1 MTRIVLRRI
10 AIALPLLLLV
20 SFAVFALTAVSPTDP
35 ARAILGDG
43 ATPAAVAG
51 LRQQLG
57 LNAPL
62 LVRFWDWLVDLCHG
76 SLGTSWFGNQPVT
89 TKIVQGLPVTLALV
103 LPSLLLSAAVA
114 LPLGLYTG
122 LRAGGRADRTVRAAA
137 GIGLAVPEFWVGLM
151 LVLLLSEKLHLLPG
165 TGTTTFGPDIVADVR
180 GLVLPVIALSL
191 PQICAL
197 LRMTRASAAEVAEHD
212 FIRTARA
219 AGESDRRLLW
229 THLAKNALVPSVALL
244 GLQLGRMI
252 GVAAV
257 VESVFGMHGLGST
270 AVQAALSSDLPV
282 VLGVVLV
289 TATVVMA
296 ANLLADLGCYALAPR
311 TRDT

>member
-1 MTRIVLRRI
+1 MDASLPTRY
-10 AIALPLLLLV
+10 
-20 SFAVFALTAVSPTDP
+20 
-35 ARAILGDG
+35 G
-43 ATPAAVAG
+43 A
-51 LRQQLG
+51 
-57 LNAPL
+57 
-62 LVRFWDWLVDLCHG
+62 WLVDLFHG
-76 SLGTSWFGNQPVT
+76 SLGRSWFGDQPVT
-89 TKIVQGLPVTLALV
+89 TKIRQGLPVTIALV
-103 LPSLLLSAAVA
+103 VPAMLLSAAVA

-122 LRAGGRADRTVRAAA
+122 LRPGSRFDRAVRAAS

-151 LVLLLSEKLHLLPG
+151 LVLLVSEQLHLLPG
-165 TGTTTFGPDIVADVR
+165 TGTTTFGPDLGADVR

-197 LRMTRASAAEVAEHD
+197 LRLTRASAAEVAEQD

-219 AGESDRRLLW
+219 GGVSERRLLW
-229 THLAKNALVPSVALL
+229 THLAKNALVPSIALL

-289 TATVVMA
+289 TAAVVMA
-296 ANLLADLGCYALAPR
+296 ANLLADLGSFAIAPR
-311 TRDT
+311 TRNS

>member
-1 MTRIVLRRI
+1 MTRIVVRRVVI
-10 AIALPLLLLV
+10 AVPLLLIV

-35 ARAILGDG
+35 ARAILGEG
-43 ATPAAVAG
+43 ATPKAVAG
-51 LRQQLG
+51 LRHQLG
-57 LNAPL
+57 LDAPMP
-62 LVRFWDWLVDLCHG
+62 VRYWDWLVELFHG
-76 SLGTSWFGNQPVT
+76 SLGRSWFGNQPVV
-89 TKIVQGLPVTLALV
+89 TKIAQGLPVTVTLVLSALV
-103 LPSLLLSAAVA
+103 LSAAVA

-122 LRAGGRADRTVRAAA
+122 LRSGTAVDRVVSAAA
-137 GIGLAVPEFWVGLM
+137 GIGLALPEFWVGLM
-151 LVLLLSEKLHLLPG
+151 LVLLLSQKLHILPG
-165 TGTTTFGPDIVADVR
+165 TGTTSFGPDVVADVR

-197 LRMTRASAAEVAEHD
+197 LRLTRTSAAEVAGQD

-219 AGESDRRLLW
+219 VGVSERNLLW

-257 VESVFGMHGLGST
+257 VESVFGMHGIGST

-289 TATVVMA
+289 TATVVLA
-296 ANLLADLGCYALAPR
+296 ANLLADLGCFAIAPR
-311 TRDT
+311 TRDS

>member
-1 MTRIVLRRI
+1 
-10 AIALPLLLLV
+10 LV

-103 LPSLLLSAAVA
+103 IPSLLLSAAVA
-114 LPLGLYTG
+114 LPLGLYSG
-122 LRAGGRADRTVRAAA
+122 LRAGGRADRAVRAAA

-151 LVLLLSEKLHLLPG
+151 LVLLLSQQLHLLPG
-165 TGTTTFGPDIVADVR
+165 TGTTTFGPDIAANVR

-197 LRMTRASAAEVAEHD
+197 LRMTRASASEVAEHD

-219 AGESDRRLLW
+219 AGESDRHLLW

-311 TRDT
+311 TRDS

>member
-1 MTRIVLRRI
+1 MTRIVVRRL
-10 AIALPLLLLV
+10 AIAVPLLLVV

-51 LRQQLG
+51 LHRQLG
-57 LNAPL
+57 LDEPL
-62 LVRFWDWLVDLCHG
+62 LVRYWHWLVALSHG

-103 LPSLLLSAAVA
+103 VPSLVLSAAVA
-114 LPLGLYTG
+114 VPLGLWTG
-122 LRAGGRADRTVRAAA
+122 MRAGSRVDRAVRAAA
-137 GIGLAVPEFWVGLM
+137 GVGLAVPEFWVGLM
-151 LVLLLSEKLHLLPG
+151 LVLLLSQKLHLLPG
-165 TGTTTFGPDIVADVR
+165 TGTTSFGPDPVANVR

-197 LRMTRASAAEVAEHD
+197 LRLTRASAAEVAEQD
-212 FIRTARA
+212 FMRTARA
-219 AGESDRRLLW
+219 GGESERSLLW
-229 THLAKNALVPSVALL
+229 THLARNALVPSVALL

-296 ANLLADLGCYALAPR
+296 ANLLADIGNFAIAPR

>member
-10 AIALPLLLLV
+10 AIAVPLLLLV

-62 LVRFWDWLVDLCHG
+62 LVRFWGWLVDLGHG

-114 LPLGLYTG
+114 LPVGLYTG
-122 LRAGGRADRTVRAAA
+122 LRAGAE
-137 GIGLAVPEFWVGLM
+137 PE
-151 LVLLLSEKLHLLPG
+151 LVSG
-165 TGTTTFGPDIVADVR
+165 G
-180 GLVLPVIALSL
+180 
-191 PQICAL
+191 
-197 LRMTRASAAEVAEHD
+197 AAEWPELVDAPPGVYG
-212 FIRTARA
+212 
-219 AGESDRRLLW
+219 GE
-229 THLAKNALVPSVALL
+229 TFL
-244 GLQLGRMI
+244 GPW
-252 GVAAV
+252 
-257 VESVFGMHGLGST
+257 E
-270 AVQAALSSDLPV
+270 
-282 VLGVVLV
+282 
-289 TATVVMA
+289 
-296 ANLLADLGCYALAPR
+296 
-311 TRDT
+311 

>member
-1 MTRIVLRRI
+1 MRIVVRRI
-10 AIALPLLLLV
+10 AVAVPLLVLV
-20 SFAVFALTAVSPTDP
+20 SFAVFALTAVSPADP

-51 LRQQLG
+51 LRRQLG
-57 LNAPL
+57 LDDPL
-62 LVRFWDWLVDLCHG
+62 LVRYWSWLVEVFHG

-122 LRAGGRADRTVRAAA
+122 MRAGSRVDRAVRGAA
-137 GIGLAVPEFWVGLM
+137 GIGLALPEFWVGLM
-151 LVLLLSEKLHLLPG
+151 LVLLLSQKLNILPG
-165 TGTTTFGPDIVADVR
+165 TGTTSFGPDLVADVR

-197 LRMTRASAAEVAEHD
+197 LRLTRASAAEVAEQD

-219 AGESDRRLLW
+219 GGASDRRLLW

-244 GLQLGRMI
+244 GLQLGRLI

-296 ANLLADLGCYALAPR
+296 ANLLADVGSFAIAPR

>member
-1 MTRIVLRRI
+1 MTRIIVRRI
-10 AIALPLLLLV
+10 AIAVPLLLIV

-51 LRQQLG
+51 LHRQLG
-57 LNAPL
+57 LDAPL
-62 LVRFWDWLVDLCHG
+62 PVRYEHWLVDLFHG

-103 LPSLLLSAAVA
+103 VPSLLLSAAVA

-122 LRAGGRADRTVRAAA
+122 MWAGSRVDRSVRALA
-137 GIGLAVPEFWVGLM
+137 GVGLAVPEFWVGLM
-151 LVLLLSEKLHLLPG
+151 LVLLVSQKLHLLPG
-165 TGTTTFGPDIVADVR
+165 TGTTSFGPDLVADVR
-180 GLVLPVIALSL
+180 GLVLPVVALSL

-197 LRMTRASAAEVAEHD
+197 LRLTRATAAEVAEQD

-219 AGESDRRLLW
+219 GGESERNLLW

-296 ANLLADLGCYALAPR
+296 ANLLADIGSYALAPR